1 MAVERHQ
8 LSGRAIAKKAQDAG
22 YSMTHTVFN
31 QVLNGRYKSQIT
43 DEKIR
48 AFAWLAGV
56 TEATAFTAAGRPVPG
71 PPLADELPD
80 GVDNLSPRARKAVIE
95 MLRVL
100 VAAEQGSNHDGRT
113 DEEVTEPRTQESY
126 PPAMSRAG
134 VSPAY
139 DPDQHRLYGTKAEA
153 TEAVREIAQAEQP
166 AVTAVPAAP
175 RPNEYALAA
184 SDEPSEGRARRS
196 IQDSEAEASQDD
208 GDWDPA

>member
-8 LSGRAIAKKAQDAG
+8 LSGRGIAKKAQDAG

-56 TEATAFTAAGRPVPG
+56 TEATAFTAAGRPAPG

-95 MLRVL
+95 LLRVL
-100 VAAEQGSNHDGRT
+100 VAAEQGSNHDERT
-113 DEEVTEPRTQESY
+113 EEEVTEPRTQESY

-134 VSPAY
+134 VSPAHV
-139 DPDQHRLYGTKAEA
+139 DASAEG
-153 TEAVREIAQAEQP
+153 EVP
-166 AVTAVPAAP
+166 AVP
-175 RPNEYALAA
+175 RPKNEYALAA
-184 SDEPSEGRARRS
+184 SDEPSEGRAMREQ
-196 IQDSEAEASQDD
+196 QDKAAEGSQDEW
-208 GDWDPA
+208 GEP

>member
-134 VSPAY
+134 VSPAHV
-139 DPDQHRLYGTKAEA
+139 DASAEG
-153 TEAVREIAQAEQP
+153 EVP
-166 AVTAVPAAP
+166 AVP
-175 RPNEYALAA
+175 RPKNEYALAA
-184 SDEPSEGRARRS
+184 SDEPSEGRALREQ
-196 IQDSEAEASQDD
+196 QDETAESSQDP
-208 GDWDPA
+208 GDWNGA